1 MPFFKVSFFCRYV
14 YGLCVCA
21 SLPCM
26 HVCVGHTCHS
36 PHVKLTGLGVD
47 LCSYLSESG
56 SLVLCCLYL
65 VSELLGSVLSLPLIS
80 LEEVLALQT
89 CATSLLSFSKLWKFK
104 FTSPSLL
111 SKPFRYRNISLDH
124 IPNFLILHLAL
135 SFTCVCIGNQMH
147 GM

>member
-1 MPFFKVSFFCRYV
+1 MCM
-14 YGLCVCA
+14 GCVCA
-21 SLPCM
+21 QACLCM
-26 HVCVGHTCHS
+26 RVCVGHTCHS

-56 SLVLCCLYL
+56 SLVLYCLCL